1 VTDAQAL
8 LADDEALVSYFIFEG
23 AMHLWLV
30 RPDALHMFKIG
41 VGSED
46 LQNLVQHLRAGLDPP
61 ANFSGPSDIPPF
73 DTAKAHELYEMVF
86 APVAPYL
93 DGVQH
98 LLVVPDGSLESIPFS
113 IFVTEPPAQ
122 EIDDWED
129 YRDVPWLARD
139 YALTTLPSV
148 SSLRVRALRVF
159 SKQTGEETSPFVGF
173 GDPLLDGSPSGTKG
187 PSLASLFNRGAI
199 ANVEII
205 RNMSALPK
213 SADELR
219 LIADSLGANED
230 SIYIRENATEKT
242 VKSLDLSGSE
252 VIAFATHALVAGGLT
267 KSAEPGLILTPPEE
281 GTKIDDGFLTASEVA
296 QLKLY
301 PGLVILSACN
311 TASSDG
317 TPGAKGLSGLAKA
330 FFYAGSRTLLVSHWA
345 VESDASKRL
354 TTGMFKAMDDDSDIG
369 PAEALRRSM
378 SDLLD
383 DEDSPWLGHPMFWAP
398 FVVVGEGQTLQ

>member
-1 VTDAQAL
+1 MAVTDGAL
-8 LADDEALVSYFIFEG
+8 G
-23 AMHLWLV
+23 
-30 RPDALHMFKIG
+30 
-41 VGSED
+41 
-46 LQNLVQHLRAGLDPP
+46 
-61 ANFSGPSDIPPF
+61 
-73 DTAKAHELYEMVF
+73 
-86 APVAPYL
+86 
-93 DGVQH
+93 
-98 LLVVPDGSLESIPFS
+98 SIPFN
-113 IFVTEPPAQ
+113 ILVTEGPEEAVD
-122 EIDDWED
+122 EFTD
-129 YRDVPWLARD
+129 YKDVPWLARD

-148 SSLRVRALRVF
+148 SSLRALRVF
-159 SKQTGEETSPFVGF
+159 SKQTREETSPFVGF

-242 VKSLDLSGSE
+242 VKNLDLSGSE
-252 VIAFATHALVAGGLT
+252 VIAFATHALVAGEMKGL
-267 KSAEPGLILTPPEE
+267 AEPGLILTPPEE

-330 FFYAGSRTLLVSHWA
+330 FFYAGSRTLLVSYWA

-354 TTGMFKAMDDDSDIG
+354 TTGMFEAMDDDSDIG

-383 DEDSPWLGHPMFWAP
+383 DEDTPWFGHPMFWAP
-398 FVVVGEGQTLQ
+398 FVVVGEGQALQ